1 MATSGSTNYVQNRN
15 QLITEA
21 AELCGIK
28 DFEDDLTAN
37 EIASCAR
44 SLEMMVKHWQARDI
58 GLWKTKTVYVFLSD
72 AGYEYD
78 LGPTGDHATLS
89 FTKTET
95 SAAAAA
101 AALTISVDSIA
112 GISASDNI
120 GVELADGTL
129 QWTTVDG
136 APSGTTVT
144 LAAALT
150 GAVAVDANVYAYT
163 TIIDRPLYITDARL
177 YRDGSSNETPV
188 KMISRKKYNA
198 ISNKTSTGPANQL
211 YYDPQQ
217 TNGKLSVWPAANSV
231 KDYLILTARM
241 PVEDFDEAT
250 NDPDFLQEWLLAL
263 SWNLACYIAP
273 KFSVRLPGD
282 FQIRAEALLQ
292 DMIGFD
298 KDYGS
303 IYFEVE

>member
-15 QLITEA
+15 QIITEA

-28 DFEDDLTAN
+28 DFEEDLTAN
-37 EIASCAR
+37 EISSCAR

-95 SAAAAA
+95 SAAAVTGAT
-101 AALTISVDSIA
+101 TISVDSIT
-112 GISASDNI
+112 GISDNDHI
-120 GVELADGTL
+120 GIELASGDI
-129 QWTTVDG
+129 QWTTADG
-136 APSGTTVT
+136 DPSGTTVT
-144 LAAALT
+144 FDDALT
-150 GAVAVDANVYAYT
+150 GDVEVDASVFAYT

-177 YRDGSSNETPV
+177 YRDGSANETPV
-188 KMISRKKYNA
+188 KIVSRKKYNA

-217 TNGKLSVWPAANSV
+217 TNGKLYVWPSANWV

-241 PVEDFDEAT
+241 PVEDFDSAT
-250 NDPDFLQEWLLAL
+250 NDPDFVQEWLLAL
-263 SWNLACYIAP
+263 SWNLACFIAP
-273 KFSVRLPGD
+273 KFNVRLPGD
-282 FQIRAEALLQ
+282 FQIRAESLLQ